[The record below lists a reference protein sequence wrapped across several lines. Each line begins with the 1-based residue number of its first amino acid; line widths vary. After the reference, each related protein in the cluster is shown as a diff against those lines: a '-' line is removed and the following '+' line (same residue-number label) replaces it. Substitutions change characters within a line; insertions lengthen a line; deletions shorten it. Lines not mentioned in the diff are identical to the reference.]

1 MKRELI
7 RSSSFVR
14 AARKYIKKHPPLAE
28 EIYFTLEE
36 LSKNAF
42 SKKLKTHK
50 LKGRLQD
57 SWACSGGFDLR
68 IIFPFVKH
76 ENNDA
81 ILLQTIGSHEE
92 VY

>member
-14 AARKYIKKHPPLAE
+14 AARKYIKKHPQLAE
-28 EIYFTLEE
+28 EIFFTLEQ
-36 LSKNAF
+36 LSKDAF
-42 SKKLKTHK
+42 K

-68 IIFPFVKH
+68 IIFTFVEH

-81 ILLQTIGSHEE
+81 ILLQTIGTHEE